1 MEQILR
7 DLYIEPDL
15 LNELSEDQKQ
25 ILFCKIRE
33 EQVHRWNV
41 RECTEPAPARRARS
55 GRRGIQ
61 WLLGS
66 NGEVWVWVMGEATGD
81 KSYAEISEQLMEER
95 AVKQAQQEALEL
107 RRVKEAEIE
116 KKFREAVAKEKAHF
130 AAEKWRVDMD
140 DRKAAKQEEEEERI
154 RKALKKR
161 EEEERQRGE
170 EEIRQTEERRA
181 KELYMS
187 LKQEEKGR
195 ERDDREWQEQC
206 ERAEGVGEVRAG
218 WGRPFKDEPFPFKL
232 LCPAVRRS
240 KAADEE
246 MTRKARCA
254 RDEYKRQSLRAV
266 QKGSGQS
273 GRRSSVHEQPPA
285 PGEASQSPVAEGSS
299 VSSATVHYCR
309 RHNYRCSGPATQSES
324 SVCARPASRDS
335 IMRWFKEEQ
344 MPRRACYERNS
355 NAIAP
360 WFHDDKINEHLTDN
374 IPLWQEETDDGVTAS
389 PLCSIK
395 HAQLIH
401 YHTHSLCPLCPLL
414 IYNLPRAACLPP
426 GRVVLFRCLFHA
438 CSIAHPSLSP
448 RAPPGIISRQEAEAL
463 LINASEG
470 CFLVR
475 VSEWIWGYTLSY
487 RSASGFK
494 HFLIDASG
502 DYYGFLGAD
511 QNRHA
516 TLADLIDFHKVRP
529 HRRPTPRSF
538 FLHPTRSF
546 LQAGK
551 QPWRLRAHALALE
564 LACAPGQFR
573 ESRCACPQRHLGRQG
588 SW

>member
-1 MEQILR
+1 MMEQILR

-33 EQVHRWNV
+33 EQVRRWNV

-55 GRRGIQ
+55 EGIQ

-116 KKFREAVAKEKAHF
+116 KKFREAVAKEKARF

-195 ERDDREWQEQC
+195 ERDDREWQEQ
-206 ERAEGVGEVRAG
+206 
-218 WGRPFKDEPFPFKL
+218 L
-232 LCPAVRRS
+232 RRS

-266 QKGSGQS
+266 QKGSSQS
-273 GRRSSVHEQPPA
+273 RRRSGVHEQPPA

-335 IMRWFKEEQ
+335 ILRWFKEEQ

-360 WFHDDKINEHLTDN
+360 WFH
-374 IPLWQEETDDGVTAS
+374 
-389 PLCSIK
+389 
-395 HAQLIH
+395 
-401 YHTHSLCPLCPLL
+401 
-414 IYNLPRAACLPP
+414 
-426 GRVVLFRCLFHA
+426 
-438 CSIAHPSLSP
+438 
-448 RAPPGIISRQEAEAL
+448 GIISRQEAEAL

-475 VSEWIWGYTLSY
+475 VSERIWGYTLSY

-516 TLADLIDFHKVRP
+516 TLADLIDFHKEEVI
-529 HRRPTPRSF
+529 TTSGGE
-538 FLHPTRSF
+538 L
-546 LQAGK
+546 LQESCK
-551 QPWRLRAHALALE
+551 LRCSIQDYGGLF
-564 LACAPGQFR
+564 Q
-573 ESRCACPQRHLGRQG
+573 
-588 SW
+588 